1 MLEGF
6 RYLPA
11 ALDRPRQEALLA
23 ELREVIA
30 KAPLYRPVM
39 PRSGR
44 RFSVLVTSAGAWGWL
59 SDKAGYRYSAEHPET
74 GRPWPAIPAGL
85 LALWDK
91 LTGFPAP
98 PDCCLC
104 NYYADGRARMG
115 LHQDRDEDSFAPP
128 ILSLS
133 LGDRAVFRIGGL
145 TRRGPTRSLKLDSG
159 DVVLLSG
166 DARLAFHGMDRVRAG
181 SSRLLPEG
189 GRLNVTLRRGREP

>member
-1 MLEGF
+1 MLKGF
-6 RYLPA
+6 KYLPA

-23 ELREVIA
+23 ELRAVIA
-30 KAPLYRPVM
+30 AAPLYRPVM

-44 RFSVLVTSAGAWGWL
+44 PFSVLMTNAGACGWL
-59 SDKAGYRYSAEHPET
+59 SDKAGYRYSARHPET
-74 GRPWPAIPAGL
+74 GQPWPAIPPGL
-85 LALWDK
+85 LALWDA

-128 ILSLS
+128 VLSLS

-159 DVVLLSG
+159 DAVLLSG
-166 DARLAFHGMDRVRAG
+166 DARLAFHGIDRVLAG

-189 GRLNVTLRRGREP
+189 GRLNVTLRRVREY